1 VRPMAQDPISLAGL
15 TTILERHPG
24 IRPVLERGQSVQVV
38 VFAAETL
45 TSPVVAQLRSIAR
58 DDIPVV
64 LLTTGIQDAS
74 LVTLIECGV
83 VGFLDRRSMAEA
95 ELADA
100 VIAAAAGEGTMS
112 GHDLSRLLRM
122 VKRMQAEVAGSTE
135 VGITG
140 LSARETDVLRL
151 ISEGRDTAEVARK
164 LSYSESTVKHILMDV
179 TTRLELRNRCHA
191 VAFAIR
197 AGLI

>member
-1 VRPMAQDPISLAGL
+1 MAQDPISLVGL

-24 IRPVLERGQSVQVV
+24 ISPVLERGLSVQVV
-38 VFAAETL
+38 VFAAEAL
-45 TSPVVAQLRSIAR
+45 TSPVLAQLREIAQ
-58 DDIPVV
+58 DDVPVV
-64 LLTTGIQDAS
+64 LLTTGIRDAP

-83 VGFLDRRSMAEA
+83 VGFLDHRSITEA
-95 ELADA
+95 ELAEA
-100 VIAAAAGEGTMS
+100 VIAAASGKGTMS

-122 VKRMQAEVAGSTE
+122 VKKIQTDLAGRTE
-135 VGITG
+135 VGMTG

-151 ISEGRDTAEVARK
+151 IADGLDTAEVARK
-164 LSYSESTVKHILMDV
+164 LSYSESTVKHILMDI